1 MKRDEMLNKLHSIRV
16 GAQPTVITN
25 DMGLQYEYVTK
36 EGHGE
41 GFGNMGAWPTYRL
54 ENISTEVLN
63 RIKKKIQTRALVE
76 EDLQGTDLYLFYRQV
91 FDIPRPESYIPEI
104 NDFFENL
111 LSVSL
116 KSDGLLFIMC
126 DACQWKPEAYF
137 YSTYDELEQA
147 FADCYV
153 S

>member
-76 EDLQGTDLYLFYRQV
+76 EDLQGTDLYIALRTRYV
-91 FDIPRPESYIPEI
+91 
-104 NDFFENL
+104 ENL
-111 LSVSL
+111 PIKQV
-116 KSDGLLFIMC
+116 
-126 DACQWKPEAYF
+126 
-137 YSTYDELEQA
+137 
-147 FADCYV
+147 
-153 S
+153 